1 MERVSLLASTLCLW
15 IWLAIETQTAAYGG
29 DLGMADGLVVDTWS
43 SLVGQSSVI
52 PKASWCI
59 ALSTVD
65 DSTLQAALD
74 YACGQTTADC
84 EPIMLGAPCFSPNT
98 VLHHASYVFNSYYQ
112 MNAKGAGTCG
122 FGGAATVTTQD
133 PSNGTCIFPS
143 SGSLNQT
150 THILQNDG
158 SRLGPPVVFM
168 LPIMYLLMQ
177 VFPGNLM
184 V

>member
-158 SRLGPPVVFM
+158 SRLGPPAVFM

-177 VFPGNLM
+177 GFPGNLM